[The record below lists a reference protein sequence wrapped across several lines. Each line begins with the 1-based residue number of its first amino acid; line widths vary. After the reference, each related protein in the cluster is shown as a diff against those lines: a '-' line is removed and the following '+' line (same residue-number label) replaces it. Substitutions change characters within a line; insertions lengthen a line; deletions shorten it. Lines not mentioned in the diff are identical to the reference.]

1 MYSTILMGRNAIVY
15 DTLEQK
21 LQASKDYQK
30 AYYKKKSTPKVVHDA
45 ISRIATSDENI
56 MLFIRTIGQDKIQ
69 ELLLKNL

>member
-1 MYSTILMGRNAIVY
+1 MGRNAIVY